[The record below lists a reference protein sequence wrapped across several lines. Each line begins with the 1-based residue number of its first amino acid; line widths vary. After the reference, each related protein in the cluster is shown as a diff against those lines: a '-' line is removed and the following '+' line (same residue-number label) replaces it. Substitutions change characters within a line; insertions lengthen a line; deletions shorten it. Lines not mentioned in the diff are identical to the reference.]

1 MSEIPTEHFE
11 HAEHAAHAHHEA
23 EHGNDFIGKVTITIA
38 ILAVVAA
45 TVGSLETIESGGA
58 ISAKNEAVL
67 FQNKATDQWNFF
79 QAKSLKKNMYEIA
92 SATDGPKKDDFIK
105 QAKKNEDDSNE
116 IMKEAKK
123 LEGEATEKLHEGDR
137 HEERHHILTVGVT
150 LLHVSI
156 AVATIA
162 IISGQRWPWFT
173 SIALGALG
181 IAAAAGAYFVGA

>member
-1 MSEIPTEHFE
+1 MSDIPTEHFD
-11 HAEHAAHAHHEA
+11 HAEHAAHANHEA
-23 EHGNDFIGKVTITIA
+23 QHGNDFIGMVTMTIA
-38 ILAVVAA
+38 ILAVAAA

-79 QAKSLKKNMYEIA
+79 QAKSLKKNMYDIA
-92 SATDGPKKDDFIK
+92 AAVDGPKKDDFLK
-105 QAKKNEDDSNE
+105 LSKKNEDDGAE

-123 LEGEATEKLHEGDR
+123 LEAEADVKLHEGDH
-137 HEERHHILTVGVT
+137 HEDRHHILTIGVT

-162 IISGQRWPWFT
+162 IIAGKRWPWFA
-173 SIALGALG
+173 SIGLG
-181 IAAAAGAYFVGA
+181 ILGVAAATGAYII